1 MPQNGELSP
10 LRQLAYLP
18 QIVRHPPAG
27 LRLIGRIKKVE
38 IHAVVPLRKHMD
50 GADDKIQRRRLGQQ
64 TFRVLQGPGRVSQL
78 NTQPEYNPI
87 SRRLP
92 RRLELR

>member
-1 MPQNGELSP
+1 
-10 LRQLAYLP
+10 
-18 QIVRHPPAG
+18 
-27 LRLIGRIKKVE
+27 
-38 IHAVVPLRKHMD
+38 MD